1 MARQVKV
8 ITAAEAAALI
18 KNGDTVTTSG
28 FVASAIPEALD
39 RAVEER
45 FLATGEPRDI
55 TYVYCGSQGNKDGRG
70 AEHFAHEGLLKR
82 YISPTF
88 RTGIT
93 DVRLVDDGDDGS
105 GHYTRFAYHRFI
117 GGRIMDNNRG
127 ETAYNTSF
135 YHLDEERTE
144 SLARRIAG
152 FFVELHAVPADE
164 IAEINGLMPEKRDN
178 WNYAARIDFDYDLS
192 RSLLLKYSKGLI
204 DMDDFKTGFTDDV
217 CFCHNDLSGSNIL
230 IDKDRTEVLSG
241 IIDFG
246 NANIAPRTD
255 DFVPF
260 YKVGRN
266 LARRVI
272 RHYNKLSDSPV
283 SIREIDY
290 KALSFIGYLM
300 CFRYRRNEEPL
311 EFSRAMTEHF
321 ANDIRAP

>member
-1 MARQVKV
+1 MPEYLTKAETLRDDVIKGILMSARLPENV
-8 ITAAEAAALI
+8 TAGNEPERLPGGSKSVAIRLGEYVFRFPLSHEA
-18 KNGDTVTTSG
+18 
-28 FVASAIPEALD
+28 FQ
-39 RAVEER
+39 
-45 FLATGEPRDI
+45 
-55 TYVYCGSQGNKDGRG
+55 SQKR
-70 AEHFAHEGLLKR
+70 ECFISGLLKR
-82 YISPTF
+82 YISPAF

-93 DVRLVDDGDDGS
+93 DVRLSDDGDDGS

-135 YHLDEERTE
+135 YHLDEERKE

-164 IAEINGLMPEKRDN
+164 IAEINGLMPEKRDD

-192 RSLLLKYSKGLI
+192 RRLLLKYSKGLI
-204 DMDDFKTGFTDDV
+204 DMDDFKTGFTEDV

-246 NANIAPRTD
+246 NAHIAPRTD

-272 RHYNKLSDSPV
+272 RHYNKLSGSPV

-290 KALSFIGYLM
+290 KALSFIGYLI
-300 CFRYRRNEEPL
+300 CSRCRRNEEPL

-321 ANDIRAP
+321 ANDITAL

>member
-1 MARQVKV
+1 MPEYLTKAETLRDDV
-8 ITAAEAAALI
+8 IKSI
-18 KNGDTVTTSG
+18 I
-28 FVASAIPEALD
+28 ASARFPEKVTAGDKLE
-39 RAVEER
+39 RLPGGSKSVAVKSGGYVFRFPLSHEAFQSQKRER
-45 FLATGEPRDI
+45 FI
-55 TYVYCGSQGNKDGRG
+55 S
-70 AEHFAHEGLLKR
+70 GLLKR

-135 YHLDEERTE
+135 YHLDEERKE